1 MRPGGTPL
9 LRFQWL
15 PFIARLIVGLVFVA
29 AGALKVGHASDLA
42 STIVAFRLDL
52 PSAMVGFSALALP
65 PLEIVLGAYLLL
77 GWQLRIV
84 SSAAV
89 IVLLVFIAALA
100 SVVIRGIPT
109 PCGCFGPG
117 ETDPVTWLTVVRDGA
132 AIVPAIYL
140 VWWSW
145 RGNAVPRS

>member
-1 MRPGGTPL
+1 VPL
-9 LRFQWL
+9 V
-15 PFIARLIVGLVFVA
+15 ARIIVGLVFIVA
-29 AGALKVGHASDLA
+29 GVLKVGHAADLG

-52 PSAMVGFSALALP
+52 PAHFVGFAAVALP
-65 PLEIVLGAYLLL
+65 LFEIVLGAYLLL

-84 SSAAV
+84 SVVSVAL
-89 IVLLVFIAALA
+89 LLVFIAALS

-117 ETDPVTWLTVVRDGA
+117 ETDPVTWWTVVRDGA
-132 AIVPAIYL
+132 AVIPAAYL

-145 RGNAVPRS
+145 RAAPAL

>member
-1 MRPGGTPL
+1 VLPL
-9 LRFQWL
+9 
-15 PFIARLIVGLVFVA
+15 IARIIVGLVFIVA
-29 AGALKVGHASDLA
+29 GVLKVGHASDLG

-52 PSAMVGFSALALP
+52 PAQFVGFAAIALP
-65 PLEIVLGAYLLL
+65 LFEIVLGAYLLL

-84 SSAAV
+84 SVLSVAL
-89 IVLLVFIAALA
+89 LLVFIVALS

-117 ETDPVTWLTVVRDGA
+117 ETDPVTWWTVLRDGA
-132 AIVPAIYL
+132 VIIPAAYL

-145 RGNAVPRS
+145 RPGS